1 MPSSADT
8 PRTLGGL
15 LAAAADRWPGRPAVE
30 QGGVR
35 LDFADLHRQT
45 GRAAARLAA
54 AGAGP
59 GRTAVL
65 LFDNTPDC
73 VVAFLA
79 AARTGARLVPAEP
92 GATLTQLTALAAG
105 ADGPVLIGRAE
116 RLAALDAAGGWPG
129 LVVQTDGLPQAGP
142 ADRPAPAEPD
152 GDAPFLHQFSS
163 GSTGAPKAAVHTQHN
178 LVQGSLIY
186 RSTFGYGP
194 GDTVVAAV
202 PLLHSF
208 GMVAG
213 LVTSLLTGA
222 RLVLLGRFTPGRLL
236 GELHRTGATVLV
248 ATPLAC
254 DLLARSAGAAA
265 AAGPLPLRLCL
276 SSGAALHPATA
287 ERFAERF
294 GVRVS
299 EVYGCTEA
307 GIIASRQPEADAGPG
322 PDGARAPAGGV
333 GRPVPGVEVRLVDET
348 GADVAPGAEG
358 LLLVRTP
365 AMFLGYLDRPGTT
378 AEVLRDGWYRTGDLA
393 RLDGAGRLHLIG
405 RKDTFVNVGGKKVNP
420 VEVERVLLG
429 HPLLAEAVVW
439 GEDLPDGG
447 QRVRATVVATGPLTA
462 AELGAWCRERL
473 QPHQVPGG
481 VEFVAALPKSSSGKI
496 RRAEVAEAAG
506 DRSRTSDHGGTR
518 S

>member
-1 MPSSADT
+1 MPSAADT

-15 LAAAADRWPGRPAVE
+15 LAAAADRWPGRTAVE
-30 QGGVR
+30 LQGTA
-35 LDFADLHRQT
+35 LDFATLHRQT
-45 GRAAARLAA
+45 ERAAARLAA

-73 VVAFLA
+73 VIAFLA
-79 AARTGARLVPAEP
+79 AARTGVRLVPAEP
-92 GATLTQLTALAAG
+92 GAAPAQLAALAAG
-105 ADGPVLIGRAE
+105 AADAVLIGRAE
-116 RLAALDAAGGWPG
+116 RLAAVAAADGWAGP
-129 LVVQTDGLPQAGP
+129 VVETDGLPHAD
-142 ADRPAPAEPD
+142 ATDRPAPAEPD

-163 GSTGAPKAAVHTQHN
+163 GSTGEPKAAVHTQHN
-178 LVQGSLIY
+178 LVQGGLIY
-186 RSTFGYGP
+186 RASFGCGP
-194 GDTVVAAV
+194 EDTVLTAV

-236 GELHRTGATVLV
+236 GELQRTGATVLV

-254 DLLARSAGAAA
+254 DLLARSAGASAPG
-265 AAGPLPLRLCL
+265 GPLPLRLCL
-276 SSGAALHPATA
+276 SSGAALHPDTA
-287 ERFAERF
+287 DRFAERF

-307 GIIASRQPEADAGPG
+307 GIIACRRPEPDAGP
-322 PDGARAPAGGV
+322 DAAPAGADGV
-333 GRPVPGVEVRLVDET
+333 GRPVTGVELRLVDD
-348 GADVAPGAEG
+348 ADRDVAPGAEG

-365 AMFLGYLDRPGTT
+365 AMFLGYLDRPETT

-393 RLDGAGRLHLIG
+393 RLDAAGRLHLIG

-429 HPLLAEAVVW
+429 HPLLAEAAVW
-439 GEDLPDGG
+439 GETLADGG

-462 AELGAWCRERL
+462 AELSAWCRERL

-481 VEFVAALPKSSSGKI
+481 VEFAAALPKTSSGKI
-496 RRAEVAEAAG
+496 RRAEVAAAAG
-506 DRSRTSDHGGTR
+506 APGRTTDQGGTR